1 MPCSSDQVRKAAVL
15 SILAAVRAAMRGL
28 DEERLLLEKLAL
40 RLDILASS
48 GAPVA
53 YDPEVDETL
62 RRVSSSRLEGFEW
75 VLEEIC
81 GAIACM
87 GVECKANGKGRVG
100 GGSDAV

>member
-28 DEERLLLEKLAL
+28 EEERLLLEKLAL

-53 YDPEVDETL
+53 YDPEVDEVL
-62 RRVSSSRLEGFEW
+62 RRVASSRLAGFEW

-81 GAIACM
+81 EAVSCM
-87 GVECKANGKGRVG
+87 GVKCVNGKEPG
-100 GGSDAV
+100 GGSGSAVQ